1 MVQISPK
8 AKAAGLVG
16 AAAIA
21 ATLFMPFEGLRLKA
35 NLDPV
40 AIREICWG
48 HTKGVTINM
57 VVPESTC
64 IVYLGQ
70 DTHAAEKE
78 VDHDTDTTMT
88 DKTKAAFISFVY
100 NMGGVRFR
108 ASTMLRLLRA
118 GDIRGACM
126 ALATADIDSEGVCHG
141 YGCGWA
147 GGVQL
152 PGLTRR
158 RESEKALCLEGLEG
172 G

>member
-1 MVQISPK
+1 MEISPK
-8 AKAAGLVG
+8 AKAAGLIG

-21 ATLFMPFEGLRLKA
+21 ASFFMPFEGLHLRA

-64 IVYLGQ
+64 IVYLGD
-70 DTHAAEKE
+70 DTKAAETE

-108 ASTMLRLLRA
+108 ASTMLKRLRA
-118 GDIRGACM
+118 GDIIGACS
-126 ALATADIDSEGVCHG
+126 ALATADIDANGVCHG

-147 GGVQL
+147 GGVRL

-158 RESEKALCLEGLEG
+158 RESEKALCLAGVQNVD
-172 G
+172 